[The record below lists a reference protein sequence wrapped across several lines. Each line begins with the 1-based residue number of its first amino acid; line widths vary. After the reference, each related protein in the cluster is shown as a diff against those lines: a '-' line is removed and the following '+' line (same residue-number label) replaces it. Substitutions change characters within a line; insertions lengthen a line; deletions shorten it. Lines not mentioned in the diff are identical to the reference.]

1 MMEQHPENGSLPPAV
16 FALWEQHAQAN
27 PNTADNWRDYA
38 RMMKAF
44 QAALNRAPRTAEACT
59 RAEIEQLFV
68 SELEYLANLVS
79 SIFPLG
85 GMMEFAYYVTE
96 MQPDRLI
103 GERLQ
108 EPIATEYAR
117 MGKENL

>member
-16 FALWEQHAQAN
+16 FALWEQAN

-38 RMMKAF
+38 RMMEAF
-44 QAALNRAPRTAEACT
+44 QAALNGAPRTAEACT
-59 RAEIEQLFV
+59 RVGIEQLFV
-68 SELEYLANLVS
+68 SELEYLANLVN

-96 MQPDRLI
+96 AQPDRLI

-117 MGKENL
+117 IGKGNL